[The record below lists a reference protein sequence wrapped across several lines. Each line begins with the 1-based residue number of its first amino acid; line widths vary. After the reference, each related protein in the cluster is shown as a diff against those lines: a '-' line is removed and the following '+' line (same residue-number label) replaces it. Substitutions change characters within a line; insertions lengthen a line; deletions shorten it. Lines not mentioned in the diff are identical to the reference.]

1 MVYKQAVST
10 EDVFLGLG
18 LKTPTTAS
26 CEDLLVRGWQLC
38 ERNHSLEVRVAG
50 IVHNVSHDICAR
62 ISFTIMSPG
71 ENQITKYQL
80 H

>member
-38 ERNHSLEVRVAG
+38 KRNHSLEVRVAG
-50 IVHNVSHDICAR
+50 IVHNVHNAR
-62 ISFTIMSPG
+62 ISSTIMSPG
-71 ENQITKYQL
+71 ENQIAKYRL